1 MAEGT
6 YIRVGATSR
15 PADEIKIKELQLQGQ
30 HISFDH
36 LIYRGMMLEEQDIA
50 MLCDEMNACRNRY
63 IKRKDMTKELQ
74 LVTKQNLI
82 NWGLLLKE
90 YDTYFPSNGF
100 MICIGKGF
108 PFAKIQ
114 CARFK
119 GTDRSVFIDRKEYHG
134 SIFHQLESTY
144 NFILDHIH
152 LSARFEGLIRMD
164 EYEIPTTVLRECIL
178 NALNHRSYMLNAC
191 IQVSIYD
198 DRLEITSPGSLYG
211 GLTMEQAIAGN
222 SMTRN
227 TIIAEV
233 LSQSMLIESWGT
245 GLQRII
251 EGCREHGLADPIFES
266 SNTNFRV
273 TIIRNQNGE
282 HKVSENSVISKGN
295 VVKNVTHNVTESLLL
310 NKNVTHNVTE
320 NTLSSENVTHNV
332 TENALSS
339 RNVTHNVTENVTHNV
354 TENKKEIRKEKIL
367 EFIKEN
373 EEITLEELAS
383 KCNVTIRTIKR
394 DITDLKNQKR
404 LQRQISPTMIRSI
417 RKNQKREIRKK
428 QILTLIRENNDIS
441 TEELAVKCN
450 VTLRTIK
457 RDINELK
464 IEQKLNRQGENWG
477 KWLLP

>member
-1 MAEGT
+1 MHV
-6 YIRVGATSR
+6 Y
-15 PADEIKIKELQLQGQ
+15 KFL
-30 HISFDH
+30 F
-36 LIYRGMMLEEQDIA
+36 
-50 MLCDEMNACRNRY
+50 
-63 IKRKDMTKELQ
+63 
-74 LVTKQNLI
+74 
-82 NWGLLLKE
+82 
-90 YDTYFPSNGF
+90 F
-100 MICIGKGF
+100 
-108 PFAKIQ
+108 
-114 CARFK
+114 
-119 GTDRSVFIDRKEYHG
+119 
-134 SIFHQLESTY
+134 
-144 NFILDHIH
+144 
-152 LSARFEGLIRMD
+152 
-164 EYEIPTTVLRECIL
+164 
-178 NALNHRSYMLNAC
+178 
-191 IQVSIYD
+191 D

-282 HKVSENSVISKGN
+282 HKVSENSVISKEN
-295 VVKNVTHNVTESLLL
+295 VA
-310 NKNVTHNVTE
+310 KNVTHNVTE

-339 RNVTHNVTENVTHNV
+339 RNVTHNVTENVTNNV

-367 EFIKEN
+367 EFMKEN

-394 DITDLKNQKR
+394 DIADLKNQKR

-457 RDINELK
+457 RDIHELK